1 MPRSLSPVVKKFFKL
16 ALKSLVGLSVIA
28 VISLLLLL
36 WRLSSSPIQLN
47 QFVPRIEQVASDLP
61 GGLSVKLESIGL
73 FWNRSEKQIDLRALD
88 VELLESSGTRLVS
101 APAVDI
107 SLSVF
112 ALMRGVVALSSIE
125 LNDVDVKLIRREDG
139 SFQIFRK
146 TGEVPVVA
154 ADNKPKDFSENV
166 WHMFKVMAME
176 EDSETPLSYLK
187 RVKLKGSLE
196 VEDRKSGLHW
206 AAEAVESLFVG
217 HKGEIKGDLG
227 VLFSSPQAL
236 NGIHTDITLRV
247 KDDVVTASLAF
258 TGIKPAKFASMDQS
272 LERLASLDMSL
283 DGSINTTLT
292 LPDEIHTLSANIKSR
307 AGQLSYQDY
316 YPEPLNLNSLNLQ
329 VSADIPGKSVH
340 VSSLDVLL
348 GEMANPL
355 KLHLSGS
362 ALILE
367 NEVAVK
373 LQTILQQLK
382 VSEFDLYWPR
392 GLAQGARKWLV
403 SNMKAGIVNNTKLD
417 LAMQVPTGPETNFQ
431 LKELKGTVDYSDLT
445 VSYFGELPPATGVT
459 GSGTYSQRGFDLDIN
474 KGMVNG
480 VSIDSGKVVI
490 SGMDVKKA
498 AIAVSTHLN
507 GPLTNLFA
515 VLEAPPIKLGSESAT
530 GLVSR
535 QLGGHVT
542 TNFSISLPLQS
553 GLSDEEIK
561 YQATGK
567 LSDGVY
573 HEIVAGF
580 DLQAANLGFKLDQ
593 SKINLKGPLAFSG
606 VPLTIDWTTFIN
618 GPDKGHADFT
628 VDAQNV
634 TGAQISA
641 LGYDVSKYIQGSV
654 AMKAKAH
661 LVPGE
666 GITATIESDLNSA
679 ALTVPQIHWSK
690 SAGDGG
696 DIGLTLLVEKNHLYG
711 KDIKVE
717 LGKLKTSGN
726 VEFDIAGPVMSVSLE
741 HLSLTYA
748 RLNGLKLE
756 RKKNKDLLFTLQGG
770 EVNLEP
776 LLSKESRES
785 DPEKK
790 QVAVESEALADN
802 LMSSGIVFEIG
813 ESKLDKVYINSET
826 YFDNVKFS
834 SRRDSEGWQELGLS
848 GHNPF
853 AEGKDDTNAQPSAT
867 GMLESGQFKLAF
879 GPYENGQ
886 YPLHIEAEDLGS
898 LVSAVKGRD
907 IMKGGYLVLDGKSQ
921 GPLFTK
927 PLQANFKLN
936 NFTVKDAPA
945 ISSVL
950 NLASLSQI
958 ISTLRQTGLA
968 FNSGTG
974 DLQLDGSRLST
985 QQIRM
990 NGGSLGVTTS
1000 GWVDLKQK
1008 QLELKGVVIPLNK
1021 LNNIVGKIP
1030 LLGQVVV
1037 GKDGNGIMAVDYTVS
1052 GALDEPKASIQKEA
1066 LTPRMLEKT
1075 LGTDTAGSDANQQ

>member
-1 MPRSLSPVVKKFFKL
+1 LSPVVKKLFKL
-16 ALKSLVGLSVIA
+16 ALKSLVGLSIVG

-47 QFVPRIEQVASDLP
+47 QFVPRIEQAASDLP

-125 LNDVDVKLIRREDG
+125 LNDVDVKLIRRKDG

-154 ADNKPKDFSENV
+154 ADNQPKDFSENV
-166 WHMFKVMAME
+166 RHIFKVMAME
-176 EDSETPLSYLK
+176 EDSENPLSYLK

-236 NGIHTDITLRV
+236 NGIHTDIALSA
-247 KDDVVTASLAF
+247 KDDAVTASLAF
-258 TGIKPAKFASMDQS
+258 TGIKPANFASMDQR

-292 LPDEIHTLSANIKSR
+292 LPDKIHTLSANIKSG

-316 YPEPLNLNSLNLQ
+316 YTHPLKLNSLDLQ
-329 VSADIPGKSVH
+329 LSADLPGKTVH
-340 VSSLDVLL
+340 VSSLNVLL
-348 GEMANPL
+348 GEKANQL
-355 KLHLSGS
+355 KLHVRGS
-362 ALILE
+362 ALMLE

-373 LQTILQQLK
+373 LQTVLQQLK
-382 VSEFDLYWPR
+382 VNEFDLYWPR

-403 SNMKAGIVNNTKLD
+403 SNMKAGIVNNTTLD
-417 LAMQVPTGPETNFQ
+417 LAMQIPTGPETKLR

-445 VSYFGELPPATGVT
+445 VSYFGDLPPATGVT

-480 VSIDSGKVVI
+480 VGIDSGNVVI
-490 SGMDVKKA
+490 SGLDVKKA

-507 GPLTNLFA
+507 GPLANLFA
-515 VLEAPPIKLGSESAT
+515 VLEAPPIKLGSDSAT
-530 GLVSR
+530 GLVSG
-535 QLGGHVT
+535 QLGGRVESEF
-542 TNFSISLPLQS
+542 NISLPLKS
-553 GLSDEEIK
+553 GLSDGDIK

-567 LSDGVY
+567 LTDGVY
-573 HEIVAGF
+573 REMFAGF
-580 DLQAANLGFKLDQ
+580 DLQTANLDIELDQ
-593 SKINLKGPLAFSG
+593 SKINLKGPLAFSA
-606 VPLTIDWTTFIN
+606 VPLTIDWTTYIN

-628 VDAQNV
+628 VDAPNV
-634 TGAQISA
+634 TGTQISA
-641 LGYDVSKYIQGSV
+641 LGYDVSKYMQGSV
-654 AMKAKAH
+654 AVKATAN

-666 GITATIESDLNSA
+666 GITATIKSDLNNA
-679 ALTVPQIHWSK
+679 ALKVPQVQWSK
-690 SAGDGG
+690 PAGDGG
-696 DIGLTLLVEKNHLYG
+696 YIGLTLLVEKNHLHG

-726 VEFDIAGPVMSVSLE
+726 VEFDIAGPVMSLNLE
-741 HLSLTYA
+741 HLSLT
-748 RLNGLKLE
+748 LGQLHGLKLE
-756 RKKNKDLLFTLQGG
+756 RTNSKDLLFTLQGG
-770 EVNLEP
+770 EVSLEP
-776 LLSKESRES
+776 FLSGQSGVSE
-785 DPEKK
+785 PVEKRV
-790 QVAVESEALADN
+790 VAESEALAKQ
-802 LMSSGIVFEIG
+802 LMSSGINFEIG
-813 ESKLDKVYINSET
+813 ESILDKVYINSET
-826 YFDNVKFS
+826 YFDTVKFS
-834 SRRDSEGWQELGLS
+834 GLRDSAGWQKVRVS

-853 AEGKDDTNAQPSAT
+853 ADGEVDSNTQPAVAEKLSP
-867 GMLESGQFKLAF
+867 GQFRLAF
-879 GPYENGQ
+879 GPGQNNQ
-886 YPLHIEAEDLGS
+886 YPLDIETEDLGS

-907 IMKGGYLVLDGKSQ
+907 IMKHGYLVLDGSSQ

-927 PLQANFKLN
+927 PIQADFKLSY
-936 NFTVKDAPA
+936 FTVKEAPA

-958 ISTLRQTGLA
+958 VSTLSQTGLA
-968 FNSGTG
+968 FNSASG

-985 QQIRM
+985 QQTRM
-990 NGGSLGVTTS
+990 NGGSLGVTAS
-1000 GWVDLKQK
+1000 GWVELKQK
-1008 QLELKGVVIPLNK
+1008 QLQLKGVVIPLSK

-1037 GKDGNGIMAVDYTVS
+1037 GKDGNGIMAIDYTVTGTLS
-1052 GALDEPKASIQKEA
+1052 EPEASIRKES
-1066 LTPRMLEKT
+1066 LTSSMLEQT
-1075 LGTDTAGSDANQQ
+1075 LGTDEPGPDPNQQ